1 MAGNVVNIIHNLY
14 LERKENENDGRFQN
28 ETE

>member
-1 MAGNVVNIIHNLY
+1 MAGNGVNIIHNLY
-14 LERKENENDGRFQN
+14 PERKENENDGRFQN

>member
-1 MAGNVVNIIHNLY
+1 MAGNGVNIIHNLY
-14 LERKENENDGRFQN
+14 FKRKENENDGRFQN